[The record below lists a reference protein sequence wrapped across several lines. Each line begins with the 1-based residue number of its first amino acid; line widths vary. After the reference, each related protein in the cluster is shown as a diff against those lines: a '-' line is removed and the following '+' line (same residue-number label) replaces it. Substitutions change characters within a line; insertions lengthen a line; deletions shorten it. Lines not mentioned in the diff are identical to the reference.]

1 MGGLLHAFQFAVWA
15 LVTVFKLIIAI
26 FNTDAYLEFYGQ
38 SHHDDFL
45 TRAVIITI
53 IKAVVLLIGAAF
65 FWRLA
70 VFHTTRRY
78 FEAKADGTVPPAE
91 EATGMEK
98 LMRPI

>member
-1 MGGLLHAFQFAVWA
+1 A
-15 LVTVFKLIIAI
+15 
-26 FNTDAYLEFYGQ
+26 
-38 SHHDDFL
+38 HHEDFF

-53 IKAVVLLIGAAF
+53 VKAIVLLIGAAL

-78 FEAKADGTVPPAE
+78 FEAKADGAVPPAE
-91 EATGMEK
+91 ETSGMEK